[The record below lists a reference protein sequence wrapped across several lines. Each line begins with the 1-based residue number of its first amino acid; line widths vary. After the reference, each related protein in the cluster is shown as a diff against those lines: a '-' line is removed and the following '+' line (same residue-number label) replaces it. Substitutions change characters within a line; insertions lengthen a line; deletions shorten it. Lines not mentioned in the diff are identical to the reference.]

1 MGCQIW
7 ISYTYSGGGG
17 AAGTQGVPHSGCS
30 LGNFRGPANSRRSY
44 LSFLSMANETMKIIC
59 LKM

>member
-1 MGCQIW
+1 MGPQVW

-17 AAGTQGVPHSGCS
+17 AGKHGVPCS
-30 LGNFRGPANSRRSY
+30 WCHLGNVRRPANSRSY

-59 LKM
+59 LEM